1 MSRQLR
7 GEDGTRRALCVGAI
21 AGAALAL
28 LGCGSVGP
36 RTVELSQARLQEL
49 VARHFPV
56 DKRLLDVI
64 DLTLDS
70 PRVGLQPEANR
81 ISVEVALQGERRR
94 SDPDPTLRLACSSA
108 RACASRPSDNTVRLV
123 DVQVER
129 FVIDGLPASWQRQLD
144 RLGKPLARGLLE
156 DQVLYTLR
164 PKDVAAL
171 EGRGTSARR
180 PARHRQRRRD
190 HARRGRALRRPFI
203 PGTEAAANMPP
214 FAMRRRVWT

>member
-1 MSRQLR
+1 
-7 GEDGTRRALCVGAI
+7 
-21 AGAALAL
+21 
-28 LGCGSVGP
+28 
-36 RTVELSQARLQEL
+36 

-81 ISVEVALQGERRR
+81 ISVEVALRANGGGPIQ
-94 SDPDPTLRLACSSA
+94 TRLSGSLLVSEGV
-108 RACASRPSDNTVRLV
+108 RFEPSDNTVRLV

-171 EGRGTSARR
+171 EGRGLRPGDLRVTASGVEITLVAVAR
-180 PARHRQRRRD
+180 
-190 HARRGRALRRPFI
+190 
-203 PGTEAAANMPP
+203 
-214 FAMRRRVWT
+214 

>member
-1 MSRQLR
+1 MSRPLR
-7 GEDGTRRALCVGAI
+7 GVDGTRRAICVGAMT
-21 AGAALAL
+21 GTTLVL
-28 LGCGSVGP
+28 LGCGSLGP

-64 DLTLDS
+64 DLTLES

-81 ISVEVALQGERRR
+81 ISVEVALRANGGGAIQ
-94 SDPDPTLRLACSSA
+94 TRLSGSLLVSEGV
-108 RACASRPSDNTVRLV
+108 RFEPSDNTVRLV

-171 EGRGTSARR
+171 EGRGLRPGDLRVTASGVEITLVAVAR
-180 PARHRQRRRD
+180 
-190 HARRGRALRRPFI
+190 
-203 PGTEAAANMPP
+203 
-214 FAMRRRVWT
+214 

>member
-1 MSRQLR
+1 MRLLARS
-7 GEDGTRRALCVGAI
+7 DGAAPRRAFVGGAL
-21 AGAALAL
+21 AAAALAL
-28 LGCGSVGP
+28 AGCSAGP

-81 ISVEVALQGERRR
+81 ISVEVALRANGGGPIQTRLSGSLLVSEG
-94 SDPDPTLRLACSSA
+94 LRFE
-108 RACASRPSDNTVRLV
+108 PSDNTVRLV

-164 PKDVAAL
+164 PKDVAGL
-171 EGRGTSARR
+171 EGRGLR
-180 PARHRQRRRD
+180 PGD
-190 HARRGRALRRPFI
+190 LRVTASGVEITLLPVER
-203 PGTEAAANMPP
+203 
-214 FAMRRRVWT
+214 

>member
-1 MSRQLR
+1 MSRHLR
-7 GEDGTRRALCVGAI
+7 GADGARRAICVGAI
-21 AGAALAL
+21 AAPAFVL

-81 ISVEVALQGERRR
+81 ISVEVALRANGGGAIQSRLSGSLLVSEG
-94 SDPDPTLRLACSSA
+94 LRFET
-108 RACASRPSDNTVRLV
+108 SDNTVRLV

-156 DQVLYTLR
+156 DQVLYALR

-171 EGRGTSARR
+171 EGRGLRPGDLRVTASGVEITLVAVAR
-180 PARHRQRRRD
+180 
-190 HARRGRALRRPFI
+190 
-203 PGTEAAANMPP
+203 
-214 FAMRRRVWT
+214 

>member
-1 MSRQLR
+1 MSRPLR
-7 GEDGTRRALCVGAI
+7 GADGTRRALCVGAV
-21 AGAALAL
+21 AGVALGL
-28 LGCGSVGP
+28 SGCGSVGP

-56 DKRLLDVI
+56 DKRLLDAI

-81 ISVEVALQGERRR
+81 ISVEVALRANGGGPIQTRLSGSLLVSEG
-94 SDPDPTLRLACSSA
+94 LRFE
-108 RACASRPSDNTVRLV
+108 PSDNTVRLV

-171 EGRGTSARR
+171 EGRGLRPGDLRVTASGVEITLVAVAR
-180 PARHRQRRRD
+180 
-190 HARRGRALRRPFI
+190 
-203 PGTEAAANMPP
+203 
-214 FAMRRRVWT
+214 